1 MNILDELATPRTQA
15 EFLPEVLMQTSPNGF
30 SFLVSN
36 EGTCLTIKPDNKG
49 PQLGHGHDLTPSEL
63 ASGQVYG
70 IPIRPSITLAQA
82 DTILHSDLSS
92 IYEPAVNRL
101 APQANQNQFDALID
115 FCYNLGPGDLATM
128 LHHGWS
134 QVPVQIPAWCYAEIN
149 GVEQKDPPLVSRR
162 AREVELFNTPV

>member
-1 MNILDELATPRTQA
+1 
-15 EFLPEVLMQTSPNGF
+15 MQTSQNGF
-30 SFLVSN
+30 NFLVSN

-49 PQLGHGHDLTPSEL
+49 PQIGHGHDLTPAEQSSR
-63 ASGQVYG
+63 AVHG
-70 IPIRPSITLAQA
+70 IDISKGITLAQA
-82 DTILHSDLSS
+82 DTILHVDLSTV
-92 IYEPAVNRL
+92 YEPSVNRL

-128 LHHGWS
+128 LHHGFN
-134 QVPVQIPAWCYAEIN
+134 QAPVQIPAWCCAEIN